1 MKNNMNEK
9 EWLNDFNEFMDCEN
23 IQPPEALTKKILSN
37 TKKLINPSP
46 WFVFVKLLGI
56 HSIFGTLSLAICNQF
71 GLNPFNTHLSLSE
84 YFMTFGHSVCMTLCG
99 VIFVGSSLL
108 AAWMILSR
116 DEFYVIKKNY
126 LIQVFSLS
134 FLSLAVFIALGAHM
148 SLSIA
153 ILWTIGAVLGGSIPT
168 WTLAHKRLQL
178 A

>member
-1 MKNNMNEK
+1 MNKNMNEK
-9 EWLNDFNEFMDCEN
+9 EWLNEFSEFMESD
-23 IQPPEALTKKILSN
+23 IITPPEALSQKILSR

-46 WFVFVKLLGI
+46 WLVFLKLLGI

-99 VIFVGSSLL
+99 VIFVGFSLL

-134 FLSLAVFIALGAHM
+134 FLSLAVFVALGAHI

-153 ILWTIGAVLGGSIPT
+153 ILWTMGAVLGGSIPT
-168 WTLAHKRLQL
+168 WTLAHKRLQFT
-178 A
+178 